1 MPDNHDT
8 RYASVSDEELAALE
22 QDKSLPLDAW
32 MAVEAERGR
41 REARKPGSPAAPPH
55 AAPQASDD
63 ARIGSGLAELRALM
77 VPGEKLLAFASQR
90 RLFALSHRRAIV
102 GATSGRFIALYRG
115 LLGGYTPFDVRW
127 QDLNDVSIRAGTFGA
142 DLTIVSMASD
152 DLGSQEH
159 PSSRMTF
166 HGLGK
171 REAQQVYTICQ
182 AQEQSWR
189 EKRRIRD
196 LDELR
201 AQSGGVQIGAQPGA
215 AGFSAAASA
224 GGDPSERLRRAKEM
238 LDAGLI
244 TDTEYESIKARVVD
258 AL

>member
-1 MPDNHDT
+1 MADNHDT
-8 RYASVSDEELAALE
+8 RYASVSDEELVALE
-22 QDKSLPLDAW
+22 QDKSLPLADW
-32 MAVEAERGR
+32 TAVEAERGR
-41 REARKPGSPAAPPH
+41 RARRQPAA
-55 AAPQASDD
+55 ATPQPESDD
-63 ARIGSGLAELRALM
+63 TRIGSGLAELRALM

-127 QDLNDVSIRAGTFGA
+127 QDLSDVSIRAGAFGA
-142 DLTIVSMASD
+142 DLTIVSMTSD

-182 AQEQSWR
+182 GQEQSWR

-201 AQSGGVQIGAQPGA
+201 AQSGGVQIGAQ
-215 AGFSAAASA
+215 AGTAGMNPTPSA
-224 GGDPSERLRRAKEM
+224 GGDPAERLRRAREM
-238 LDAGLI
+238 FDAGLI

>member
-1 MPDNHDT
+1 MADNRDT
-8 RYASVSDEELAALE
+8 RFASMSDDELAALE
-22 QDKSLPLDAW
+22 MDKSLPLDDW
-32 MAVEAERGR
+32 TAVEAERGR
-41 REARKPGSPAAPPH
+41 RAARQPAAPALAQP
-55 AAPQASDD
+55 ASDD
-63 ARIGSGLAELRALM
+63 TRIGSGLAELRALM

-127 QDLNDVSIRAGTFGA
+127 QDLSDVSIRAGAFGA
-142 DLTIVSMASD
+142 DLTIVSMAND

-182 AQEQSWR
+182 AHEQSWR

-201 AQSGGVQIGAQPGA
+201 AQSGGMQIGAQTGT
-215 AGFSAAASA
+215 AGFSQAPYA
-224 GGDPSERLRRAKEM
+224 GGDPAERLRRAKEM

>member
-1 MPDNHDT
+1 MADTHDM

-41 REARKPGSPAAPPH
+41 REGRRPAAP
-55 AAPQASDD
+55 AAAQPAPSPQSDD
-63 ARIGSGLAELRALM
+63 AGIGSGLDELRALM

-90 RLFALSHRRAIV
+90 RLFALAHRRAIV

-115 LLGGYTPFDVRW
+115 LFGGYTPFDVRW
-127 QDLNDVSIRAGTFGA
+127 QDLSDVSIRAGAFGA
-142 DLTIVSMASD
+142 DLTIVSMAND

-189 EKRRIRD
+189 EKRRVRD

-201 AQSGGVQIGAQPGA
+201 AQSGGVQIGAQPAGA
-215 AGFSAAASA
+215 GLGMGGPA
-224 GGDPSERLRRAKEM
+224 GGDPTDRLRRAKEM

>member
-1 MPDNHDT
+1 MADNHDT

-41 REARKPGSPAAPPH
+41 REARKPGNAAAAAASH
-55 AAPQASDD
+55 APDD
-63 ARIGSGLAELRALM
+63 TRIGSGLAELRALM
-77 VPGEKLLAFASQR
+77 VPGEKLLAYATQR
-90 RLFALSHRRAIV
+90 RLFALAHRRAIV

-142 DLTIVSMASD
+142 DLTIVSMAND

-215 AGFSAAASA
+215 TGFSAAASA
-224 GGDPSERLRRAKEM
+224 GGDPTERLRRAKEM